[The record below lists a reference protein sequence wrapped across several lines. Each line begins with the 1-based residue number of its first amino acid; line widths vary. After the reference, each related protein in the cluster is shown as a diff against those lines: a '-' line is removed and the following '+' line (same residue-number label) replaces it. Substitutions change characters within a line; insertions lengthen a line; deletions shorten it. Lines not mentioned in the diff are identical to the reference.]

1 LRSGRKFCW
10 NGWQVIFVVCV
21 PVGFSAQTS
30 RFIVWRM
37 ARSAIVIDLAGAAV
51 VIVE

>member
-1 LRSGRKFCW
+1 M
-10 NGWQVIFVVCV
+10 FVVCA